1 MLISFQW
8 YSLYF
13 YHQLVIGKT
22 LSYHVSKLLLSG
34 KTFVNLKK
42 LSRRFAACY
51 RVPSNS
57 AANFFTSAVDVRNCP
72 LPLTAIHLYTIT
84 ACFYNQITLG
94 QFITLILS
102 DIGLFVWYCWVSVY
116 SAHGR
121 TDDGLKPMWFYSL
134 RAACTLC
141 LSVRHRGRF
150 NRQPCR

>member
-22 LSYHVSKLLLSG
+22 LFYHVSKLLLSG
-34 KTFVNLKK
+34 KTFINLKK
-42 LSRRFAACY
+42 LSRKFAACY

-102 DIGLFVWYCWVSVY
+102 DIGLFLFGISWCQCIARSTRKDCLWSEAPVVLFAS
-116 SAHGR
+116 R
-121 TDDGLKPMWFYSL
+121 GLHSMPF
-134 RAACTLC
+134 R
-141 LSVRHRGRF
+141 
-150 NRQPCR
+150 